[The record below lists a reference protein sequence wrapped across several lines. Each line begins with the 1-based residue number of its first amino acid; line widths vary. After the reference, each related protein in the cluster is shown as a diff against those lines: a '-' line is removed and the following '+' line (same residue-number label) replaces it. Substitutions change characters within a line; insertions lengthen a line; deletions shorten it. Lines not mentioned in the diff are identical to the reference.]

1 MKAKATTANYENQE
15 FDTEAL
21 ARRIAELTWELK
33 ALNTV
38 VIDLRGRVSYTDFV
52 IVTTANSERQ
62 VQAIARY
69 VEEKLKQETGVASYG
84 REGVDQGNWAL
95 IDFGDAI
102 LHIFNGPLRA
112 DYDLERMW
120 IEAPRLEL
128 TGKPASLY
136 GRFDMEDFEP

>member
-1 MKAKATTANYENQE
+1 MNVKATPASQDAQN

-21 ARRIAELTWELK
+21 AKRIAELTWELK

-52 IVTTANSERQ
+52 IVTTASSERQ
-62 VQAIARY
+62 VQAVAKF
-69 VEEKLKQETGVASYG
+69 VEENIKAEIGVSSYG
-84 REGVDQGNWAL
+84 REGVDEGQWAL

-102 LHIFNGPLRA
+102 LHVFNGPLRQ

-128 TGKPASLY
+128 PNKPASLY
-136 GRFDMEDFEP
+136 GHFDMQSFER

>member
-1 MKAKATTANYENQE
+1 MNAKVTPANQPNPD
-15 FDTEAL
+15 FDTEVL
-21 ARRIAELTWELK
+21 ARRIAELTWDLK

-52 IVTTANSERQ
+52 VVTTASSERQ
-62 VQAIARY
+62 VQALARF
-69 VEEKLKQETGVASYG
+69 VEERLKEETGVAAYG
-84 REGVDQGNWAL
+84 REGVDQGQWAL

-102 LHIFNGPLRA
+102 LHIFNGPLRQ

-128 TGKPASLY
+128 AGKPSSLY
-136 GRFDMEDFEP
+136 GHFDLQDFER

>member
-1 MKAKATTANYENQE
+1 MNVKATPAAQDAQE

-52 IVTTANSERQ
+52 IVTTASSERQ
-62 VQAIARY
+62 VQAVAKF
-69 VEEKLKQETGVASYG
+69 VEENIKTEIGVSSYG
-84 REGVDQGNWAL
+84 REGVDQGQWAL

-102 LHIFNGPLRA
+102 LHVFNGTLRQ

-128 TGKPASLY
+128 AKKPASLY
-136 GRFDMEDFEP
+136 GHFDMQTFER

>member
-1 MKAKATTANYENQE
+1 MKAKATPAEQENQE
-15 FDTEAL
+15 FDTEVL
-21 ARRIAELTWELK
+21 ARRIAELTWDLK

-52 IVTTANSERQ
+52 IVTTASSERQ
-62 VQAIARY
+62 VQALAKY
-69 VEEKLKQETGVASYG
+69 VEGKLKEETGVASYG
-84 REGVDQGNWAL
+84 REGVDQGHWAL

-102 LHIFNGPLRA
+102 LHIFNGPLRN

-128 TGKPASLY
+128 EDKPASLY
-136 GRFDMEDFEP
+136 GHFDMNDFER

>member
-1 MKAKATTANYENQE
+1 MKAKATAADHENQE

-52 IVTTANSERQ
+52 VVATANSERQ
-62 VQAIARY
+62 VQALARY
-69 VEEKLKQETGVASYG
+69 VEEKLKAETGVTSYG

-102 LHIFNGPLRA
+102 LHVFNGPLRA

-120 IEAPRLEL
+120 LEAPRLEL
-128 TGKPASLY
+128 EGKPASLY
-136 GRFDMEDFEP
+136 GHFDMQDFDR